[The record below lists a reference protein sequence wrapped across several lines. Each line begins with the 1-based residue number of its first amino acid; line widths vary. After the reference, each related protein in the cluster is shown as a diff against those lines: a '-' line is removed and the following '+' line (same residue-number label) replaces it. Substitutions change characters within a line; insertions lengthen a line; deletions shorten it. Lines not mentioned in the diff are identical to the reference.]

1 MGVAN
6 GEARTVA
13 TDPSLGNVTDC
24 DAVDSKSE
32 SQAQG
37 WTQFAQPT
45 ARSAHRYHQV
55 DHLRLCGNRAILEA
69 LLAVEGG
76 ESIDSVLT
84 DFSRLP
90 PELYQQTLKHHAA
103 YQIGGV
109 A

>member
-1 MGVAN
+1 
-6 GEARTVA
+6 VA